1 MLLLPVLFLLAPLL
15 RAAPTCSPLSISVSS
30 PLQVLPSTFASWTID
45 PSRNRL
51 FFDVNFSD
59 PHLLYL
65 VSHIGGGLLRWGGGG
80 ADEITYGGFG
90 GLPSCDAP
98 QPFAYE
104 CLNKTTLDAVVALA
118 TATRSSL
125 VFAFNVHPLFGPS
138 PPLAPWN
145 ATAARGVL
153 QYLRAQRAP
162 LLGVECGNELNHHG
176 FTAAQQSAAFDV
188 LSALLR
194 ELWPDPAQRPALV
207 GPDADG
213 AGNSPSPLE
222 MVDYLAQFVGARAGD
237 LSAVTHHEYL
247 QVNSTSVLDPA
258 YLDHTAQIARA
269 VVEGI
274 RRVNASVPIWA
285 GECGPHTGNSVGNS
299 TVGTCGDNRL
309 CGRFASMIWYADALG
324 SKANAGYEA
333 FFRQDLVGAS
343 YALINTSVPSQPPSS
358 ASASAMRFT
367 PSPDYY
373 FLLLWRQLIGRQVLS
388 VALSGPST
396 LRAYAFC
403 SLQQG
408 SALALVLLNLDAQPA
423 CLAPPSFLPQGAEL
437 TYYTFTPGTQ
447 GEGVESWGVQL
458 NGELLQLSAE
468 GLLPNL
474 PGRRAASAGG
484 ISVPPTSVSL
494 VLLPAAS
501 PLPACA

>member
-1 MLLLPVLFLLAPLL
+1 MMLPVLLFLLVPLL
-15 RAAPTCSPLSISVSS
+15 RAAPTCSPLSINVAA

-45 PSRNRL
+45 PSRNRA
-51 FFDVNFSD
+51 FFDTNFSD

-65 VSHIGGGLLRWGGGG
+65 ATHIGGGLIRWGGGG

-98 QPFAYE
+98 QPFGYE

-118 TATRSSL
+118 TASGSSFI
-125 VFAFNVHPLFGPS
+125 FAFNVHPLFGPS

-153 QYLRAQRAP
+153 QYLRAQHAP

-176 FTAAQQSAAFDV
+176 FTAAQQSAAFAV
-188 LSALLR
+188 LSGVLR

-222 MVDYLAQFVGARAGD
+222 MVDYLSQFVGVRAGD

-247 QVNSTSVLDPA
+247 QVNATSVLDPS
-258 YLDHTAQIARA
+258 YLDHTAEIAAA
-269 VVEGI
+269 VVGGI
-274 RRVNASVPIWA
+274 RRVNATVPIFA
-285 GECGPHTGNSVGNS
+285 GEVGPHTGNSIGNS
-299 TVGTCGDNRL
+299 SVGTCGDNLL
-309 CGRFASMIWYADALG
+309 CGRFGSMVWYADAMG
-324 SKANAGYEA
+324 AKAAAGYEA

-343 YALINTSVPSQPPSS
+343 YALINASVPGRPPSS
-358 ASASAMRFT
+358 PTHFT

-373 FLLLWRQLIGRQVLS
+373 FLLLWRRLVGRQVLS
-388 VALSGPST
+388 VAPSGRPST

-408 SALALVLLNLDAQPA
+408 SAVTLVLLNLDAAPA
-423 CLAPPSFLPQGAEL
+423 CLAPPSFLPQGADL

-447 GEGVESWGVQL
+447 EEGVESWGVQL

-474 PGRRAASAGG
+474 PGKLAASNGG
-484 ISVPPTSVSL
+484 IVVPPTSVSL
-494 VLLPAAS
+494 VLLPSAA
-501 PLPACA
+501 PLSACA